1 LSKIFLDDPQA
12 LEKCEIKM
20 QKLIK
25 EKAYWKGLKPE
36 PRNFQVE
43 TDNMKRSYMLP
54 LCNQNIRDLKIKIE
68 KIQSLQKN
76 NVKLERK
83 AFWHDGIKMFK
94 YVKKETDQND
104 Q

>member
-1 LSKIFLDDPQA
+1 MSNIFLDDPKA

-36 PRNFQVE
+36 PRNYQNE
-43 TDNMKRSYMLP
+43 TDNMKRCYMLP
-54 LCNQNIRDLKIKIE
+54 LCNQNIRSLKIKME

-76 NVKLERK
+76 NVTLERK
-83 AFWHDGIKMFK
+83 AFWHDGVKMFK
-94 YVKKETDQND
+94 YVKKGMDENC
-104 Q
+104 